1 MKEEKY
7 GIPQLLEGHCINC
20 YVIDALLVFYIS
32 NLISAFF
39 HYQSVISSD
48 EL

>member
-1 MKEEKY
+1 MKEENY
-7 GIPQLLEGHCINC
+7 GIPQLLEDHCINC
-20 YVIDALLVFYIS
+20 YVIDALLFFIS